1 VNKQLFLVHY
11 WLSSCM
17 YWFLRGFSVICLIK
31 SGWLFVCFIYFAFCF
46 SVIVFKCHVFLYKA
60 FYWTVLLCYWSF
72 YCSYLLLL
80 NWVIWHFFFKC
91 VVTYHFKVLWAWCAS
106 QYRVWCQID
115 RVNVI
120 VHFML
125 NQSHRTLSASS
136 KLRTWKRLFCY
147 VTFYFR
153 WALNIF
159 PCRLYCYYTF
169 FLLLF
174 WEH

>member
-1 VNKQLFLVHY
+1 MLL
-11 WLSSCM
+11 
-17 YWFLRGFSVICLIK
+17 
-31 SGWLFVCFIYFAFCF
+31 
-46 SVIVFKCHVFLYKA
+46 VFLLQLSIA
-60 FYWTVLLCYWSF
+60 FELG
-72 YCSYLLLL
+72 YLA
-80 NWVIWHFFFKC
+80 FFFKC

-169 FLLLF
+169 FYYYSESINLCEPLNSFCLIIPFVLECVTYIFCKSDVWNMF
-174 WEH
+174 WDHFYFMTFSPENLQQLYCFRRIFFSVASFIV